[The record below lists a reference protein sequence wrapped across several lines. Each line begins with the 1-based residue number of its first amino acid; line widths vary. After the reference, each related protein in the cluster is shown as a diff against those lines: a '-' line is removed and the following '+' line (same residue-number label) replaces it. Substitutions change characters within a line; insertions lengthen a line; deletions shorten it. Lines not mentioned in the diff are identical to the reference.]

1 MFYRFGFFKTSLKVN
16 HHLTYELMLSLSK
29 RYKNRKRKCEILP
42 PMPVKGRVTNALIRL
57 NNKFGVTDTGFVDI
71 TITKQDIRSFAGT
84 TYETVFRIINEFIE
98 DNAIKVLGKN
108 FGILNQSILEKS
120 MVA

>member
-1 MFYRFGFFKTSLKVN
+1 MRD
-16 HHLTYELMLSLSK
+16 
-29 RYKNRKRKCEILP
+29 IAP
-42 PMPVKGRVTNALIRL
+42 IPVKGRVTNALIRL